1 MEICDSIQIKLKI
14 HPKGVPTFSI
24 TKFHCSPILKCEL
37 FLGNHTIVEW
47 EDVQAKLIRPN
58 LECTNGYIHIIDRV
72 VMKRRD
78 VTLVASAASTFQI
91 CLVTLLLSCLLTLTK

>member
-1 MEICDSIQIKLKI
+1 M
-14 HPKGVPTFSI
+14 
-24 TKFHCSPILKCEL
+24 
-37 FLGNHTIVEW
+37 EW

-78 VTLVASAASTFQI
+78 VTLAATAATNLKT
-91 CLVTLLLSCLLTLTK
+91 CLVTLLLSCLLTLIK